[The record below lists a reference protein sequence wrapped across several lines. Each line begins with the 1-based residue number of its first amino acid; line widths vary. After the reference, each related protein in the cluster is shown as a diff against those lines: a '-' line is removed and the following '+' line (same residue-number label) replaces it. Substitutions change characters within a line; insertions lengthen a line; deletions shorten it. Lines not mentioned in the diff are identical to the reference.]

1 MKFVGLV
8 MAFFIL
14 LILGYLGIGFMATQ
28 TAPDSVNNTA
38 ARAIYDNQSA
48 TIEIA
53 YSGYDGALLLLIL
66 AIVLGAA
73 WLIIKAVN

>member
-1 MKFVGLV
+1 MKFVGLI
-8 MAFFIL
+8 MAFFII
-14 LILGYLGIGFMATQ
+14 LIFGYLGIGFMATQ
-28 TAPDSVNNTA
+28 DVPVNGTQ

-48 TIEIA
+48 TVEIA

-73 WLIIKAVN
+73 FLIIKAVT